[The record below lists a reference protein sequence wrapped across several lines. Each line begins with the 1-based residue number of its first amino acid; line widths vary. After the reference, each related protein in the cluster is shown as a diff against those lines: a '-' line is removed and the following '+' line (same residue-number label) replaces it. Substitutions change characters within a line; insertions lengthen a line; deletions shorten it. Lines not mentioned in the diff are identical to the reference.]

1 MDIID
6 IIIIGYY
13 NHYNLGDDQYM
24 LSFINLFKFIK
35 YNSIKFVDCDK
46 IFNTEIKDT
55 DIIILGGGDVL
66 NNYFINNINIKFE
79 NKPNKLFAV
88 SVGLPYT
95 YILTDTGKLNIF
107 DHIFIRSKQDISLF
121 SKYYKNISYIPD
133 ISYNLSCDKYSNTLC
148 NTNSI
153 NNILCELREIKVN
166 KKIIGFALSR
176 HIYHNQ
182 YIQEYNNCILNLY
195 HLIKNL
201 IILDY
206 HIIFIPFN
214 TNSISTIENDILIYN
229 DIITLFSMN
238 DTEQFIN
245 DNITFIKNKIEIDQ
259 LFELYDIMDYCIPMR
274 YHACLFS
281 IYTNTPFLPMYTTRK
296 ISNLLLDINWQHSY
310 KLECNT
316 IDIPITINYN
326 ELLTKFDNLVNAKID
341 TIYDFKNEYN
351 IAIDN
356 FNNIFLEK
364 LAYKKLDD
372 MHNKTEMIQNEL
384 DNMTENNRI
393 IITYKAVEKFCNKYK
408 YSDFRLIKDI
418 KLQDTII
425 KIVSYYLTNGII
437 NSKYNYGL
445 AEKMFNSDYN
455 YKEEW
460 EWIINDCK
468 NTTMSNN
475 PEGLINLNYIDQN
488 DYSGAH
494 RSGWQYVF
502 ENIKH
507 LHNYNG
513 IIMDMSIDKTF
524 HWNADINKILNI
536 IPYTKPWIGFVH
548 HTFDT
553 TFSDYN
559 CNTLL
564 KSEDFKESLKSCK
577 GIIVLS
583 DDLKNKFIANGIN
596 NVYSIIHPT
605 TVDVLKFKFNNF
617 ITNPDKKVIYI
628 GGWLRNTYNFYNI
641 TIPPMKFNHYCYKKI
656 YTLEKVALKGKN
668 MHNYYPKNDFIQKL
682 HNILKNTTNE
692 NIIEQNCSFDNS
704 KSISNNWYKHLYNDI
719 EQKINNIKIIDY
731 INNDEYDIL
740 LSQNIVYINLV
751 DASAINTL
759 IECIVRNTPILINK
773 IPSVVE
779 LLGNDYPLY
788 YENNIDVY
796 HILSDATNIKKA
808 YYYIKNIPK
817 TDFYIETFVANLIKI
832 IKNIYLTHKMLN

>member
-133 ISYNLSCDKYSNTLC
+133 ISYNLSCDKYNVNNTF
-148 NTNSI
+148 
-153 NNILCELREIKVN
+153 CELRAIKAT

-195 HLIKNL
+195 HFIKNL

-238 DTEQFIN
+238 DTEKFIN
-245 DNITFIKNKIEIDQ
+245 NNITFIKNKIEINQ
-259 LFELYDIMDYCIPMR
+259 LFELYDIIDYCIPMR

-326 ELLTKFDNLVNAKID
+326 ELLITFDNLVNTNID
-341 TIYDFKNEYN
+341 TIYNFKNEYN

-356 FNNIFLEK
+356 FSNIFLEK
-364 LAYKKLDD
+364 LAYQKLD
-372 MHNKTEMIQNEL
+372 NKKIIEKLENI
-384 DNMTENNRI
+384 TENNRI
-393 IITYKAVEKFCNKYK
+393 VITYEAVEKFCNKYN

-425 KIVSYYLTNGII
+425 KIVSYYLTNGTI

-445 AEKMFNSDYN
+445 AEKMFNNDYN

-468 NTTMSNN
+468 NITMPNN
-475 PEGLINLNYIDQN
+475 PDGLINLNYIDQN
-488 DYSGAH
+488 DYSGVH

-559 CNTLL
+559 CHTLL
-564 KSEDFKESLKSCK
+564 KSDEFKESLNYCK

-605 TVDVLKFKFNNF
+605 TVDVMKFKFNNF
-617 ITNPDKKVIYI
+617 ITNPDKKIIYI

-641 TIPPMKFNHYCYKKI
+641 TIPQMKYNNYCYKNI
-656 YTLEKVALKGKN
+656 YTLDKVALKGKN
-668 MHNYYPKNDFIQKL
+668 MHNYYPKNDFMQKL
-682 HNILKNTTNE
+682 HTILTNNTKE
-692 NIIEQNCSFDNS
+692 HIIEQNCSFD
-704 KSISNNWYKHLYNDI
+704 KLISNNWYKHLYNDI
-719 EQKINNIKIIDY
+719 QQKINNVKIIDY
-731 INNDEYDIL
+731 LDNDEYDTL

-832 IKNIYLTHKMLN
+832 IKKIYLTHKMLN

>member
-95 YILTDTGKLNIF
+95 YILTNTGKLNIF

-133 ISYNLSCDKYSNTLC
+133 ISYNLSCDTNNVNNTF
-148 NTNSI
+148 
-153 NNILCELREIKVN
+153 CELRVIKAT

-195 HLIKNL
+195 HFIKNL

-229 DIITLFSMN
+229 DIITIFSMN

-245 DNITFIKNKIEIDQ
+245 NNITFIKKKIEINQ
-259 LFELYDIMDYCIPMR
+259 LFELYNIMDYCIPMR

-281 IYTNTPFLPMYTTRK
+281 IYTNTPFLPIYTTRK

-326 ELLTKFDNLVNAKID
+326 ELLIKFDNLVNAKID
-341 TIYDFKNEYN
+341 IVYDFKSEYN

-356 FNNIFLEK
+356 FNNIFLKK
-364 LAYKKLDD
+364 LAYQKLN
-372 MHNKTEMIQNEL
+372 NKSKIIQHEL
-384 DNMTENNRI
+384 DNITENNRTV
-393 IITYKAVEKFCNKYK
+393 ITYEAVEKFCNKYN

-425 KIVSYYLTNGII
+425 KIVSYYLTNGTI

-445 AEKMFNSDYN
+445 AEKMFNINYN

-468 NTTMSNN
+468 NTTMTNN
-475 PEGLINLNYIDQN
+475 PDGLINLNYIDQN

-536 IPYTKPWIGFVH
+536 IPYKKPWIGFVH

-553 TFSDYN
+553 TFSNYN

-564 KSEDFKESLKSCK
+564 QSVDFKESLNFCK

-583 DDLKNKFIANGIN
+583 NDLKNKFITNGIN

-605 TVDVLKFKFNNF
+605 IVDVIKFKFNNF
-617 ITNPDKKVIYI
+617 ITNPDKKIIYI
-628 GGWLRNTYNFYNI
+628 GGWLRNTYNFYNV
-641 TIPPMKFNHYCYKKI
+641 TIPQMKYNHYCYKKI

-668 MHNYYPKNDFIQKL
+668 MHNYYPKNDFMQKL
-682 HNILKNTTNE
+682 HNILTNNNIE
-692 NIIEQNCSFDNS
+692 NNIIEQNCSFDNS
-704 KSISNNWYKHLYNDI
+704 KTISNNWYKHLYNDI
-719 EQKINNIKIIDY
+719 EQKIKNIKIIEY
-731 INNDEYDIL
+731 INNDEYIIARNQLSNLNVIL
-740 LSQNIVYINLV
+740 NYNYPSEVKI
-751 DASAINTL
+751 
-759 IECIVRNTPILINK
+759 IERNEGINK
-773 IPSVVE
+773 Y
-779 LLGNDYPLY
+779 N
-788 YENNIDVY
+788 Y
-796 HILSDATNIKKA
+796 HDKDSQ
-808 YYYIKNIPK
+808 KNLHPYNRKRINS
-817 TDFYIETFVANLIKI
+817 ISLIFI
-832 IKNIYLTHKMLN
+832 

>member
-133 ISYNLSCDKYSNTLC
+133 ISYNLSCDKYNVNNTF
-148 NTNSI
+148 
-153 NNILCELREIKVN
+153 CELHAIKAT

-195 HLIKNL
+195 HFIKNL

-245 DNITFIKNKIEIDQ
+245 NNITFIKNKIEINQ
-259 LFELYDIMDYCIPMR
+259 LFELYDIIDYCIPMR

-281 IYTNTPFLPMYTTRK
+281 IYTNTPFLPIYTTRK

-326 ELLTKFDNLVNAKID
+326 ELLTKFDNLVNANID

-364 LAYKKLDD
+364 LAYQKLDD
-372 MHNKTEMIQNEL
+372 SHKPKIIEQL
-384 DNMTENNRI
+384 DNITENNRI
-393 IITYKAVEKFCNKYK
+393 VITYKAVENFCNKYN

-460 EWIINDCK
+460 EWIMNDCK
-468 NTTMSNN
+468 NTTMPNN
-475 PEGLINLNYIDQN
+475 PDGLINLNYIDQN
-488 DYSGAH
+488 DHSGAH

-536 IPYTKPWIGFVH
+536 IPYKKPWIGFVH

-564 KSEDFKESLKSCK
+564 KSEEFKESLNCCK

-605 TVDVLKFKFNNF
+605 TVDVIKFKFNNF
-617 ITNPDKKVIYI
+617 ITNPDKKIIYI

-641 TIPPMKFNHYCYKKI
+641 TIPPMKYNHYCYKNT
-656 YTLEKVALKGKN
+656 YTIDKVALKGKN
-668 MHNYYPKNDFIQKL
+668 MHNYYPKNDFMQKL
-682 HNILKNTTNE
+682 HNILINNTE
-692 NIIEQNCSFDNS
+692 EHIIEQNCSFD

-719 EQKINNIKIIDY
+719 EQKINNIKIINY
-731 INNDEYDIL
+731 IDNDEYDTL

-788 YENNIDVY
+788 YENDIDVY

-817 TDFYIETFVANLIKI
+817 TDFYIETFVDNLIKI
-832 IKNIYLTHKMLN
+832 IKKIYLTHKMLN

>member
-24 LSFINLFKFIK
+24 SSFINLFKFIK

-133 ISYNLSCDKYSNTLC
+133 ISYNLSCDKYNVDNTF
-148 NTNSI
+148 
-153 NNILCELREIKVN
+153 CELRAIKAT

-195 HLIKNL
+195 HFIKNL

-245 DNITFIKNKIEIDQ
+245 NNITFIKNKIEINQ
-259 LFELYDIMDYCIPMR
+259 LFELYDIIDYCIPMR

-326 ELLTKFDNLVNAKID
+326 ELLITFDNLVNANID
-341 TIYDFKNEYN
+341 TIYNFKNEYN

-356 FNNIFLEK
+356 FSNIFLEK
-364 LAYKKLDD
+364 LAYQKLD
-372 MHNKTEMIQNEL
+372 NKKIIEKLENI
-384 DNMTENNRI
+384 TENNRI
-393 IITYKAVEKFCNKYK
+393 VITYKAVEKFCNKYN

-425 KIVSYYLTNGII
+425 KIVSYYLTNGTI

-445 AEKMFNSDYN
+445 AEKMFNNDYN

-460 EWIINDCK
+460 EWIINDCI
-468 NTTMSNN
+468 NITMPNN
-475 PEGLINLNYIDQN
+475 PDGLINLNYIDQN
-488 DYSGAH
+488 DYSGVH

-502 ENIKH
+502 ENIKY

-559 CNTLL
+559 CHTLL
-564 KSEDFKESLKSCK
+564 KSDEFKESLNYCK

-605 TVDVLKFKFNNF
+605 TVDVMKFKFNNF
-617 ITNPDKKVIYI
+617 ITNPDKKIIYI

-641 TIPPMKFNHYCYKKI
+641 TIPQMKYNNYCYKNI
-656 YTLEKVALKGKN
+656 YTLDKVALKGKN
-668 MHNYYPKNDFIQKL
+668 MHNYYPKNDFMQKL
-682 HNILKNTTNE
+682 HTILTNNTKE
-692 NIIEQNCSFDNS
+692 HIIEQNCSFD

-719 EQKINNIKIIDY
+719 QHKIHNVKIIDY
-731 INNDEYDIL
+731 LDNDEYDTL

-832 IKNIYLTHKMLN
+832 IKKIYLTHKMLN